1 MKDSYSALANEEAD
15 SPVSTT
21 SEDEKSNIRNTRKDQ
36 EHAKLLKQCFVYI
49 VFATIFIFAT
59 TTTIVLGGTAKCR
72 AHPPSKIANPVPI
85 FIETPLDTQ
94 KAHEKALSMFP
105 SPQNTPKDAKF
116 CGPNAAAATAKGCH
130 LDMISFTWLP
140 HECYDAELSA
150 EFMSLNNWTWALD
163 ANGTTLVPYDE
174 VAVGNITNGWVTWE
188 YHLTHCLYTWKKLV
202 RHLERGG
209 AMDWYVMSFD
219 HTRHCSKLLLQEGVD
234 RQEYNSE
241 FFVQYP
247 ACGYA

>member
-1 MKDSYSALANEEAD
+1 
-15 SPVSTT
+15 
-21 SEDEKSNIRNTRKDQ
+21 
-36 EHAKLLKQCFVYI
+36 
-49 VFATIFIFAT
+49 
-59 TTTIVLGGTAKCR
+59 
-72 AHPPSKIANPVPI
+72 
-85 FIETPLDTQ
+85 
-94 KAHEKALSMFP
+94 
-105 SPQNTPKDAKF
+105 
-116 CGPNAAAATAKGCH
+116 
-130 LDMISFTWLP
+130 MISFTWLP